1 MWICRIVISGMR
13 RYKKQWDKMT
23 QVQFLQKEIIRHVE
37 GIKSESRLSWPYMFP
52 AAEPFSVRQGRLHL
66 LSTEEVGGLYCTPP
80 PTKRT
85 SLSYYLMPALF
96 PPGSSL
102 EERREEEEPSTEL
115 PRRHHYFKM
124 FKPPFDGL
132 PLMTVTFQEVG
143 CGLIHE
149 LCRNWTNTKDGL
161 FLSYWGQL

>member
-1 MWICRIVISGMR
+1 MRQDDPSSVSSERDNSSCRGNKIR
-13 RYKKQWDKMT
+13 
-23 QVQFLQKEIIRHVE
+23 VQTVLTIYVPC
-37 GIKSESRLSWPYMFP
+37 SR
-52 AAEPFSVRQGRLHL
+52 
-66 LSTEEVGGLYCTPP
+66 
-80 PTKRT
+80 
-85 SLSYYLMPALF
+85 ALF
-96 PPGSSL
+96 STAGQAAPSFYRRSGRFILHPTPNKKNLPFLLFNACTISSWSSL

-149 LCRNWTNTKDGL
+149 PCRNWTNTKDGL